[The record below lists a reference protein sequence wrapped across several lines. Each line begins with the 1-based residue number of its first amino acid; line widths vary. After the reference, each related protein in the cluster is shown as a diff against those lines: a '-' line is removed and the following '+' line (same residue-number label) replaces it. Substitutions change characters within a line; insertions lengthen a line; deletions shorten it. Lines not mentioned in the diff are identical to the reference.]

1 MRWRVEYEKGPAIR
15 YLSHLDMVRL
25 WERMLRRSNLPL
37 QLTQGFNPHF
47 KISLGTVLPVGLW
60 GKREYLDMKL
70 EDDLKPDDLYC
81 RLEEVTPPGI
91 KVHRV
96 KRLSRESP
104 SLMEA
109 VNTSAYRITFP
120 SGLEEQVRE
129 GVRRMERAPEI
140 RVTRAKDQREVNIR
154 PGILRISCIP
164 ADNESILEFM
174 VVTGNQNAV
183 RFPELVQALVN
194 FGLDRES
201 IIDYWREAN
210 YIRVNGKLM
219 DPLELN

>member
-37 QLTQGFNPHF
+37 RLTQGFNPHL

-60 GKREYLDMKL
+60 GKREYLDMEL
-70 EDDLKPDDLYC
+70 AGDVLPGELYS
-81 RLEEVTPPGI
+81 RLEEVAPPGL
-91 KVHRV
+91 KVNRV

-104 SLMEA
+104 SLMA
-109 VNTSAYRITFP
+109 VVNTSAYRITY
-120 SGLEEQVRE
+120 SRDREEQVRDI
-129 GVRRMERAPEI
+129 VQRMERAPEI
-140 RVTRAKDQREVNIR
+140 RIIRPKNQREVDIR
-154 PGILRISCIP
+154 PGIVSLTCIP
-164 ADNESILEFM
+164 ADNELILESL
-174 VVTGNQNAV
+174 VIISGQNTV
-183 RFPELVQALVN
+183 RFPELMLALSN
-194 FGLDRES
+194 FGLDQAS

-210 YIRVNGKLM
+210 YIRTNEKLI